1 MKLNLLVL
9 ITSIF
14 LFSFAPQDDD
24 KYSKLGKIT
33 KDDNSH
39 YTNVGNIGIT
49 VTNFGTIGHGFGKW
63 PQQPSCEYPIGSGIE
78 HLFDGGLWI
87 GGYLSNDENGS
98 GRSGPFV
105 TTGAV
110 DASSVSNRGGGFEYT
125 NSATSTVKERSSLI
139 DSKFFSPTA
148 ISHQDLNMNF
158 TDTNRYFIDNKE
170 LIVDHVPLG
179 LVINQQCYAWN
190 YPFADF
196 FVIFNYW
203 IKNTSKKY
211 IDSVYVGLWNDT
223 VVRNTNITSPRTGA
237 PFYNKGG
244 NGFNDSLK
252 IAYEFDATGDVG
264 FTDSYLGIQF
274 LGSSILQDKAQ
285 FLTWQFRNT
294 TDAKYFA
301 PQNDVQRYKKMT
313 GYFSEGIVFN
323 EAIANDIKAP
333 SNRSILITAGP
344 YTSIAPGDSINVV
357 FAYVAAK
364 KSGFDDPA
372 LDTKV
377 QKENLYNNAG
387 WAIRAYNGED
397 RNGNNILD
405 IGEDLDGN
413 GKITRYILPA
423 PPLSP
428 TIKVVPESEKVT
440 IYWDKRA
447 ENSIDPISA
456 KKDFEGYRIYRTNVG
471 FDLTASQDIMKS
483 LTLAAEFDSTDNK
496 IGFNSGFDFVELDE
510 AKIFPDD
517 LTEYW
522 YKFEFENLLNG
533 WQYLYSVTAFDEGD
547 DANNLGSL
555 ESSSLAGVNRVL
567 PGTPSTSD
575 DDVKIGVYPNPY
587 YGSAIWDG
595 GLERLRKIYF
605 FNLPE
610 ECEITIY
617 TLSGDI
623 VKKIH
628 HNQESNGSNVRWF
641 ETFASDGKQKMSGG
655 EEPWDLVSDH
665 DQAIATGLYLF
676 SVKDYSNDNIK
687 VGKFLVIK

>member
-14 LFSFAPQDDD
+14 LFSFAPQDGD
-24 KYSKLGKIT
+24 KYSKLEKIT

-63 PQQPSCEYPIGSGIE
+63 PQQPSLEYPIGSGIE

-125 NSATSTVKERSSLI
+125 NSASSTVKERSSLI

-158 TDTNRYFIDNKE
+158 TDSNRTLSNGE

-203 IKNTSKKY
+203 IKNTSNKY

-244 NGFNDSLK
+244 NGYNDSLK

-264 FTDSYLGIQF
+264 FTDSYIGIQF

-313 GYFSEGIVFN
+313 GYYSEGIVFN
-323 EAIANDIKAP
+323 EAIANDIKAA
-333 SNRSILITAGP
+333 SNRSMLITAGP

-372 LDTKV
+372 LDTKI

-405 IGEDLDGN
+405 SGEDLDGD

-456 KKDFEGYRIYRTNVG
+456 IKDFEGYRIYRTNVG
-471 FDLTASQDIMKS
+471 FDLTTSQDIIKS
-483 LTLAAEFDSTDNK
+483 LTLAAEFDSTDNE
-496 IGFNSGFDFVELDE
+496 IGFNTGFDFVELDE

-517 LTEYW
+517 STEYW

-567 PGTPSTSD
+567 PGTPPTSD

-623 VKKIH
+623 VKKIY
-628 HNQESNGSNVRWF
+628 HNPESNGSNVRWF